1 MFCSAFCMSIAWKHI
16 TYLNDLQYRKTLK
29 LHTLDMMRL
38 WVYFTE
44 GQRCFNSNNL

>member
-1 MFCSAFCMSIAWKHI
+1 MNVLLSILHVYCMEAYHI
-16 TYLNDLQYRKTLK
+16 SQYRKTLK